1 MLKVVLIAAVSIAAL
16 GAVGIGA
23 LLYMRLRDIIS
34 QD

>member
-1 MLKVVLIAAVSIAAL
+1 MVKVLFIAAVSIASL

-23 LLYMRLRDIIS
+23 LLYMRLRDIIR